1 MITVGVDLAAE
12 PKGTALAVIAW
23 SQEAATL
30 VSLKLGVADDAI
42 VEVTKTADKVGI
54 DCALG
59 WPVEFI
65 EFLNRQ
71 ARAGGDGDLIDG
83 SIDARRRLA
92 YRETDRRVH
101 ATTGR
106 WPLSVSTDRLGLTA
120 IRCAGLL
127 SKMQLEGI
135 EVDRSGAGKVVEV
148 YPGAALRIWGFETK
162 GYRTSADI
170 RRELLA
176 HLKGLAPWFS
186 FGPHID
192 LIVESCDAF
201 DAVIA
206 ALATRAA
213 ALNLYEKPSAQLL
226 AQAKIE
232 GWIALPA
239 LDLTALIQHRSNWFS

>member
-1 MITVGVDLAAE
+1 MITVGIDLAAE
-12 PKGTALAVIAW
+12 AKGTALAGIEW
-23 SQEAATL
+23 SQGAANLT
-30 VSLKLGVADDAI
+30 SLQLGVTDEALVQAAHA
-42 VEVTKTADKVGI
+42 VDKVGI

-71 ARAGGDGDLIDG
+71 SQMGSHIDPIDG

-92 YRETDRRVH
+92 YRETDRRVREI
-101 ATTGR
+101 TGR

-127 SKMQLEGI
+127 SSMQASGI
-135 EVDRSGAGKVVEV
+135 SIDRSGSGKVVEI
-148 YPGAALRIWGFETK
+148 YPGASLRLWGFETK
-162 GYRTSADI
+162 GYRASADI
-170 RRELLA
+170 RRELLV

-186 FGPHID
+186 FVPHID
-192 LIVESCDAF
+192 LMVESCDAF

-213 ALNLYEKPSAQLL
+213 ALNQYEKPSAQLL
-226 AQAKIE
+226 EQAKIE
-232 GWIALPA
+232 GWIALPNQPLEA
-239 LDLTALIQHRSNWFS
+239 LLG